1 MNKMYNEDIKWR
13 FLNEKYDSK
22 ETREV
27 IKYIFF
33 YAYLNELPLGKDL
46 YDFSLDQIGS
56 VIANS
61 NPKSLN
67 VAKTRGSF
75 ISQYISWAISPD
87 VNLRRDNLNPLQNID
102 ESWYAQF
109 VDTSL
114 KQFISKT
121 ELDEMVSQLVN
132 YQDKIIPV
140 LLFNGV
146 YGTESSEI
154 RNLKLTDIQEDGTT
168 RLYDDVKGERY
179 IKLDA
184 NVIELLHKANFEKEY
199 MNKNGM
205 AEGRSPNSH
214 LVNSEFI
221 VKSLKRGAAKEGHR
235 IGQSSIISRI
245 NIIKEYIGWLDLT
258 PKSIW
263 RSGMLYM
270 ASQLMQGRNELIKED
285 FDKIGEH
292 FNLSK
297 INNNG
302 YESYNRAYMS
312 GFINEE
318 NINKLYK

>member
-179 IKLDA
+179 IKLDE
-184 NVIELLHKANFEKEY
+184 NVIEMLRKANYEEVY

-205 AEGRSPNSH
+205 AEGKSPNSH

-235 IGQSSIISRI
+235 ISQSSIISRI

>member
-13 FLNEKYDSK
+13 FLKEKYDSK
-22 ETREV
+22 ETRKV

-179 IKLDA
+179 IKLDE
-184 NVIELLHKANFEKEY
+184 NVIELLHKANFEEEY